1 MKATLQRL
9 EQLTL
14 LLDAA
19 LARQH
24 LAASDLATAKR
35 TTQRIRKA
43 VKSNKDV
50 LKRKRL
56 TRKKSKHR

>member
-1 MKATLQRL
+1 VKATLQRL

-19 LARQH
+19 LARQQ

-43 VKSNKDV
+43 VRINKDV

-56 TRKKSKHR
+56 AHKKSKHR